1 MSQYRITSRYAKALI
16 DLGVEMGSLEEMH
29 TDVKL
34 IVAAFDDS
42 RELAV
47 LCKNPI
53 VLPQKKLSILRSLL
67 KDRIHPVTFKFIE
80 VIVRKNRSH
89 FIPEV
94 MDMFLVK
101 YKSYCQ
107 ISDAIL
113 YTASEAREETKAAVV
128 DILTKVTGETVEL
141 TSVVDEEMIGG
152 FMVKYKDRL
161 LDASVASKLNS
172 LRKELLD

>member
-16 DLGVEMGSLEEMH
+16 DLGVEKDSLEEMH

-34 IVAAFDDS
+34 IVDAFDES

-53 VLPQKKLSILRSLL
+53 LLPQKKLAILSSLL
-67 KDRIHPVTFKFIE
+67 KDKVNAITFKFIE

-89 FIPEV
+89 LIPEV

-101 YKSYCQ
+101 YKSYRQ

-113 YTASEAREETKAAVV
+113 YTASEAREETKSAVV
-128 DILTKVTGETVEL
+128 DILTKATGEKIEL
-141 TSVVDEEMIGG
+141 STVVDEEMIGG
-152 FMVKYKDRL
+152 FMIKYKDRL
-161 LDASVASKLNS
+161 LDASVASKLNN